1 MAGLGRKVFA
11 ANDVLTAVD
20 VNGYLMDQ
28 SVMVFDD
35 AAARTAAIG
44 TPTEGMMTYT
54 KDDNA
59 VQVFDGSVFT
69 AVDTTISSINASAVV
84 TTLTASTALAY
95 TVADTDQGKLLQF
108 TGSSAVVTFSTATA
122 FTAGQRVD
130 ILNDGG
136 GMTISAGT
144 AVVMAGAGTLG
155 TAISFTP
162 GEQYEAVTVIG
173 LGSDA
178 YRIIGNILA
187 V

>member
-1 MAGLGRKVFA
+1 
-11 ANDVLTAVD
+11 
-20 VNGYLMDQ
+20 MDQ

-35 AAARTAAIG
+35 EAARTAAIG
-44 TPTEGMMTYT
+44 TPSEGMVAYT

-59 VQVFDGSVFT
+59 LSFYSGSVWT
-69 AVDTTISSINASAVV
+69 PVGLDPYEI
-84 TTLTASTALAY
+84 TASTALAY
-95 TVADTDQGKLLQF
+95 TVQTADAGGLLQF

-122 FTAGQRVD
+122 FAAGQKVD

-136 GMTISAGT
+136 GMTITAGT
-144 AVVMAGAGTLG
+144 TVVMAGAGTLG

-162 GEQYEAVTVIG
+162 GAQYEAVTVIG

-178 YRIIGNILA
+178 YRIIGNISA